1 MTLTKGKITGF
12 VLLGVF
18 SIFALWFINLWIGTI
33 NKEVD
38 LFAMI
43 TEKQKSN
50 QQIHD
55 KMWKSIQ
62 QTGNIAEKEK
72 TAFMEIVTAYMAPRE
87 GNTLDG
93 RGSFMSMLKESY
105 PTALPNLNYVK
116 VMNIVEAG
124 RAEFQRNMTELFDIC
139 REYTRL
145 TERIPTRWFV
155 DARPEKANLCK
166 TVTSTRTTTSF
177 STGVDDNVDINW

>member
-1 MTLTKGKITGF
+1 MLNIKNNLGLLLVLGF
-12 VLLGVF
+12 TFIMGIWLLSSYV
-18 SIFALWFINLWIGTI
+18 SAVNR
-33 NKEVD
+33 EVD

-55 KMWKSIQ
+55 KMWKTIQ

-72 TAFMEIVTAYMAPRE
+72 EAFMSVVNAYMNPRQ

-93 RGSFMSMLKESY
+93 RGSFMSMLKEAY
-105 PTALPNLNYVK
+105 PTNLPALNYAK
-116 VMNIVEAG
+116 VINVVESG
-124 RAEFQRNMTELFDIC
+124 RAEFQRSMTELFDVC

-145 TERIPTRWFV
+145 TERIPTKWFV
-155 DARPEKANLCK
+155 TARPEKADLCK
-166 TVTSTRTTTSF
+166 VVTSSRTTTAF
-177 STGVDDNVDINW
+177 STGVDDSVDINW